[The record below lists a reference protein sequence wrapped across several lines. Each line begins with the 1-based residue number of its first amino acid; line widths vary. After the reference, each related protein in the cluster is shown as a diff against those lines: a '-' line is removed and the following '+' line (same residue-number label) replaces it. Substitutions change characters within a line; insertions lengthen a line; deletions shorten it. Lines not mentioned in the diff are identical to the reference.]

1 MLAWCDEV
9 PALVDELAVRWNLA
23 LLTAGGGGTSRV
35 FRSFKRDTGTS
46 AWLKLTPEPGIARE

>member
-1 MLAWCDEV
+1 M
-9 PALVDELAVRWNLA
+9 DELAVRWNLA